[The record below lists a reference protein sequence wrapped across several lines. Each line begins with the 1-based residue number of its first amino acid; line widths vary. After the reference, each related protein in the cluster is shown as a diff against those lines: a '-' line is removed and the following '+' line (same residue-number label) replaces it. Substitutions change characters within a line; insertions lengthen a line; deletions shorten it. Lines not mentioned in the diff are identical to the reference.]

1 MASGRGRGRDDGTCP
16 ICECPSAPD
25 YKPFCSERCRMR
37 DLAHWIG
44 GDEPYVIPGEP
55 MAPIGAELTEEDRAL
70 LEEAM
75 EEGGIEPPA
84 NVIRADF
91 RRRRRLDRDDDED

>member
-1 MASGRGRGRDDGTCP
+1 MATRSGRGGNTSCP
-16 ICECPSAPD
+16 ICGSPSAPEAA
-25 YKPFCSERCRMR
+25 PFCSERCRLR

-55 MAPIGAELTEEDRAL
+55 MAPLGAELSEEDQAL
-70 LEEAM
+70 FEEAM
-75 EEGGIEPPA
+75 EEAGEGAPA

-91 RRRRRLDRDDDED
+91 RRRKRLDRDGGGS